1 MGKFIALFGLAV
13 ALIFGVIAYQDSAAT
28 RPARTTHTTR
38 MLSLEYQ
45 QERRWQENH
54 QPYID
59 MMLVSVA
66 GVMGIGAAVFT
77 LAVFGGVGLAI
88 INWARG
94 LNFERRYAMERL
106 RSQERVAIAAHQYQ
120 HALPVHH
127 YAPHISYRGT
137 EALPQATPEQAA
149 PGLPGVVDLAAL
161 AWQPSEQALLLG
173 LTSAGNVTVSARQLM
188 HVAFSG
194 ATGSGKSNAQRLLLA
209 QLLAIG
215 SRVVL
220 CNPIYTDY
228 DAESGEDW
236 KPITARLHMPPAR
249 SADEIDEIL
258 TWLLEQEL
266 PVRLKRLQDGV
277 AVGHPLVLA
286 LDELPMMVDM
296 VPKVTER
303 VGKLLRMGRH
313 ARIYT
318 AGASQD
324 FLIKT
329 LGGSSGIRDCYR
341 TAYYSG
347 GDILSAAP
355 LLDLKQRE
363 IAEGQLG
370 QGVVYLRSSATTP
383 AQLVRVPYASNEA
396 VYRLL
401 GQPAAGETPETAVS
415 APETTETDFS
425 RAAAVARM
433 RQAGMS
439 KAEIIKL
446 LWGAKPGGSRAYKDA
461 SAEYDSICSIS

>member
-1 MGKFIALFGLAV
+1 
-13 ALIFGVIAYQDSAAT
+13 
-28 RPARTTHTTR
+28 
-38 MLSLEYQ
+38 
-45 QERRWQENH
+45 
-54 QPYID
+54 
-59 MMLVSVA
+59 
-66 GVMGIGAAVFT
+66 
-77 LAVFGGVGLAI
+77 
-88 INWARG
+88 
-94 LNFERRYAMERL
+94 
-106 RSQERVAIAAHQYQ
+106 
-120 HALPVHH
+120 
-127 YAPHISYRGT
+127 
-137 EALPQATPEQAA
+137 
-149 PGLPGVVDLAAL
+149 
-161 AWQPSEQALLLG
+161 
-173 LTSAGNVTVSARQLM
+173 
-188 HVAFSG
+188 VAFSG

-220 CNPIYTDY
+220 ANPIYTDY
-228 DAESGEDW
+228 DAESGQDW
-236 KPITARLHMPPAR
+236 QPITQRLHMPPAR
-249 SADEIDEIL
+249 SADEIDELL
-258 TWLLEQEL
+258 TWLLDEEL
-266 PVRLKRLQDGV
+266 PTRLQRLQDGI
-277 AVGHPLVLA
+277 AVGDPLVLA
-286 LDELPMMVDM
+286 LDELPMMCDL
-296 VPKVTER
+296 VPKVTDR
-303 VGKLLRMGRH
+303 VGRLLRMGRH

-324 FLIKT
+324 FLVKT

-363 IAEGQLG
+363 IQEGQLG

-415 APETTETDFS
+415 APETTETDFN

-461 SAEYDSICSIS
+461 SAEYDSICSTS

>member
-1 MGKFIALFGLAV
+1 
-13 ALIFGVIAYQDSAAT
+13 
-28 RPARTTHTTR
+28 
-38 MLSLEYQ
+38 
-45 QERRWQENH
+45 
-54 QPYID
+54 
-59 MMLVSVA
+59 
-66 GVMGIGAAVFT
+66 
-77 LAVFGGVGLAI
+77 
-88 INWARG
+88 
-94 LNFERRYAMERL
+94 
-106 RSQERVAIAAHQYQ
+106 
-120 HALPVHH
+120 
-127 YAPHISYRGT
+127 
-137 EALPQATPEQAA
+137 
-149 PGLPGVVDLAAL
+149 
-161 AWQPSEQALLLG
+161 
-173 LTSAGNVTVSARQLM
+173 
-188 HVAFSG
+188 
-194 ATGSGKSNAQRLLLA
+194 
-209 QLLAIG
+209 
-215 SRVVL
+215 
-220 CNPIYTDY
+220 
-228 DAESGEDW
+228 
-236 KPITARLHMPPAR
+236 
-249 SADEIDEIL
+249 L

-370 QGVVYLRSSATTP
+370 QGVVYLRSSSTTP

-401 GQPAAGETPETAVS
+401 GQPGAGETPETAVS
-415 APETTETDFS
+415 APETAETDFS

-446 LWGAKPGGSRAYKDA
+446 LWGAKPGGSRAYKGA
-461 SAEYDSICSIS
+461 SAEYDSICSTS